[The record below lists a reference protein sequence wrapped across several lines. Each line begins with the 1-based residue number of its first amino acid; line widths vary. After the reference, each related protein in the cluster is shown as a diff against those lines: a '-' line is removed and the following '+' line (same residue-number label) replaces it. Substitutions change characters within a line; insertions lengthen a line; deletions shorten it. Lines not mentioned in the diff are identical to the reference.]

1 MYKYSKQMPIKS
13 KKTKKKYT
21 KPAPKK
27 RLSIRDMKFARLI
40 AEGEP
45 KVDAYYKAYN
55 CKNPNRTSIKTVASK
70 YSMEPILQ
78 AQIQSYKEEF
88 AREADFASIIT
99 VDRQAKLIEKAILA
113 TQEKEDWNSYLKAID
128 MQSKLVGIY
137 APDRVETKNLHLV
150 KGVPAGDVDV

>member
-1 MYKYSKQMPIKS
+1 MPIKP
-13 KKTKKKYT
+13 KKTKKKHT

-27 RLSIRDMKFARLI
+27 RLTIKDMKFTRLI
-40 AEGEP
+40 AEGES

-55 CKNPNRTSIKTVASK
+55 CKNPNRISIKTVASK

-88 AREADFASIIT
+88 ARKADFASTIT

-113 TQEKEDWNSYLKAID
+113 TQESQDWNAYLKAID

-137 APDRVETKNLHLV
+137 APDKVVTKNLHLV
-150 KGVPAGDVDV
+150 KEVPAGDVDV